1 MKSHAVHRRSRA
13 ALACLLA
20 AAAFSAPAPRTR
32 AADKLK
38 PEEVVA
44 RHLDSLGKAAARETM
59 KGRMAVGTVT
69 LVLHA
74 PSTGQMGGRAVMASE
89 GSKHMIG
96 MAFEDSRY
104 PQERV
109 GYDGADV
116 TTSFVRPGV
125 RSTLGDFLMSYK
137 VIMKSGLL
145 GGVLSGAWPLLN
157 LSEKK
162 AKLEYGG
169 ESKVGDRRAYQLKYQ
184 PEGGSDLRIS
194 LFFDAQS
201 FQHLRTEYTR
211 VISSPMTAGPDA
223 PPSQNE
229 TRYKMVEEFSDYREE
244 GGLTLPHGYV
254 IRLEFLTQR
263 GSFKADWEFSLNQFL
278 FNQPLAPDSFKVAG
292 G

>member
-1 MKSHAVHRRSRA
+1 MKSHVIHKRGRA
-13 ALACLLA
+13 ALACLLVLA
-20 AAAFSAPAPRTR
+20 AAAPGMRAL

-44 RHLDSLGKAAARETM
+44 KHLDALGKAEARATAR
-59 KGRMAVGTVT
+59 GRLAVGTVT
-69 LVLHA
+69 LTLHT
-74 PSTGQMGGRAVMASE
+74 PSTGHMGGRAVMASE
-89 GSKHMIG
+89 GAKHMIG

-104 PQERV
+104 PQEKV
-109 GYDGADV
+109 GYDGDDV

-125 RSTLGDFLMSYK
+125 RSTLGDFLMSNK
-137 VIMKSGLL
+137 VIVKSGLL
-145 GGVLSGAWPLLN
+145 GGALSGAWPLLN
-157 LSEKK
+157 LSERK

-169 ESKVGDRRAYQLKYQ
+169 ETKVGDRRAYELKYR

-194 LFFDAQS
+194 LFFDAQN

-211 VISSPMTAGPDA
+211 VISSPMTAGPNA

-229 TRYKMVEEFSDYREE
+229 TRYKMAEEFSDYREE

-263 GSFKADWEFSLNQFL
+263 GSFKADWQFSLTQFL
-278 FNQPLAPDSFKVAG
+278 FNQQLAPDSFKVAAD
-292 G
+292 